1 MKKIYFNEAIEIYDD
16 SLNMQEVYSK
26 AKELVPWRKGP
37 FKINDLFIDSEWR
50 SNIKFD
56 LLKEH
61 FKDLLKDKIVAD
73 VGCNNG
79 YYMFKMLEYG
89 AKKIIGFDPSEHCY
103 KQFCF
108 LNSLINSD
116 IVFERLGVEN
126 LINYKHRFDVIF
138 CLGVLYHRS
147 DPINTLKQLKQS
159 LNPSGVLFLDTI
171 YIESDEEIAL
181 CPKNSYAKMSNV
193 YFLPSIKALQNWC
206 ERAKFKNFTILSKKS
221 TDTDEQRKTE
231 WINSHSLEDFL
242 SKDGQKTI
250 EGYES
255 PKRIYVKLEI

>member
-1 MKKIYFNEAIEIYDD
+1 MRKICFNEAIEIYDN
-16 SLNMQEVYSK
+16 SLNMQEILTR
-26 AKELVPWRKGP
+26 AKELKPWRKGP

-89 AKKIIGFDPSEHCY
+89 AKQIIGFDPSEHCY

-108 LNSLINSD
+108 LNALIGSN
-116 IVFERLGVEN
+116 IIFERLGVEY
-126 LINYKHRFDVIF
+126 LKNYSCSFDIIF

-147 DPINTLKQLKQS
+147 DPINALKQLKQS
-159 LNPSGVLFLDTI
+159 LNRNGILFLDTI
-171 YIESDEEIAL
+171 YIDSDEEIAL

-193 YFLPSIKALQNWC
+193 YFIPSVKALQNWC
-206 ERAKFKNFTILSKKS
+206 EKAKFKNFTILAKKETS
-221 TDTDEQRKTE
+221 INEQRKTE
-231 WINSHSLEDFL
+231 WINSHSLKDFL
-242 SKDGQKTI
+242 SIDRQKTI
-250 EGYES
+250 EGYEK